1 MRLDRLAERVAYKLI
16 HDACHLRTGD
26 CILFFGRRDQ
36 LDFLL
41 QLEFQALAA
50 GARALISIEDDE
62 RLRQILRRA
71 TPRGAANERLSILP
85 VARETTHVM
94 SLTGF
99 PPNLSDLSPEAIQ
112 SWKEA
117 NGALQEALHLH
128 LRAWIGVS
136 LLSRLQ
142 TQRLRQP
149 WRPYKEAIWQAL
161 DSDYPLMEQRG
172 RQLHMALSDAPL
184 LRLSDP
190 RGAELTLRLAAD
202 APRHRD
208 DGVLSPEDVAEA
220 GGRVSLML
228 PAGEFRVA
236 VAEGSAEGEAI
247 IDAGWRQGRPLRHL
261 RLRFQQGRVVGI
273 AGAGAPEA
281 EATLATDE
289 GARLLGKLSIGF
301 NPAVTT
307 LNPYPLG
314 PEASL
319 LAYRR
324 AGAVFLTL
332 GDNRAY
338 GGSNR
343 SALEWNLGLARPTL
357 EVAGQTL
364 LRDGAFLD
372 L

>member
-1 MRLDRLAERVAYKLI
+1 MEPERLAGRVAHKLI
-16 HDACHLRTGD
+16 HHACRLQAGD
-26 CILFFGRRDQ
+26 FILLSGRRDQ

-41 QLEFQALAA
+41 QLEFHALAA
-50 GARALISIEDDE
+50 GARALILIEDDA
-62 RLRQILRRA
+62 RLRQILRGAPA
-71 TPRGAANERLSILP
+71 TGAVNERLSLLP
-85 VARETTHVM
+85 VASEATHVL
-94 SLTGF
+94 SISGG
-99 PPNLSDLSPEAIQ
+99 PPDLSNAPAESLQ

-117 NGALQEALHLH
+117 SQTLEEAFHLH
-128 LRAWIGVS
+128 QRAWISVS
-136 LLSRLQ
+136 LLSRRQ

-149 WRPYKEAIWQAL
+149 WRPYNEAIWQAL
-161 DSDYPLMEQRG
+161 DSDYPLMEARG
-172 RQLHMALSDAPL
+172 RQLQMALSDTPL

-190 RGAELTLRLAAD
+190 RGTELTLRLAAD

-208 DGVLSPEDVAEA
+208 DGVLSLEDLAEA

-236 VAEGSAEGEAI
+236 VAEDSAEGEAI
-247 IDAGWRQGRPLRHL
+247 IDAAWRQGRPLRHL

-281 EATLATDE
+281 EAALTTDE
-289 GARLLGKLSIGF
+289 GASVLGKISIGF
-301 NPAVTT
+301 NPTVTS
-307 LNPYPLG
+307 LRPYPLG

-343 SALEWNLGLARPTL
+343 SALEWNLGLARASL
-357 EVAGQTL
+357 EADGRAL
-364 LRDGAFLD
+364 LRDGSFLAP
-372 L
+372 